1 MLFPTTDTELNTV
14 EGGDAHEHIDKI
26 IMLREELT
34 SAGRPISDE
43 DLFNILFASLPWSY
57 NGILTSISTSIEL
70 HQQTITCDD
79 LIRLTLNEHD
89 CLTLQDGEKS
99 TKADDAAYSA
109 DHSKGKGSKQRPFTC
124 FNCGWDGHKK
134 MNCWEEGG
142 GKEGEAPD
150 WWKPYGKKKDTS
162 KPEKDSART
171 AVEIENLEPDGV
183 WLAMATD
190 DEELDDWLTEGE
202 RNTLE
207 ITALQF
213 LKETPQTLLIEGE
226 KRATEGNQQEKSVV
240 TCTKDG
246 THYAQMKPEPTN
258 THYHSDH
265 SIRLPVKTRPISSED
280 TIIHTH
286 HDSEPP
292 DRLPPGHEEPR
303 RQPVH
308 TSRRKRVV

>member
-109 DHSKGKGSKQRPFTC
+109 DHSKGKGSEQRPFTC

-207 ITALQF
+207 ITAPQF